1 VNYPGG
7 KNKPGVF
14 HQIINLIPPHEVYI
28 ELFAGSA
35 AVLRMKRLAP
45 ESYAIDIDRDAIA
58 PLSEFAV
65 AITRQPQPGRSGKPT
80 VKRSLTTRTETTALD
95 GTTTV
100 ARSQPRIVLLVA
112 DAIDWL
118 ATHQVPAQ
126 TFIYCDPPYLASS
139 RRQPKRDLYTHEFKS
154 QDEHLSLLRLL
165 KATKAD
171 VMISG
176 YPSTLYS
183 RELAAW
189 RLHTFTT
196 TTRGAS
202 PATECLWMNYP
213 PPREL
218 HDYRYLGD
226 DHRARLDFRRMRERW
241 RRKLE
246 GMPDYKRFALL
257 AALRDLDSTDS

>member
-1 VNYPGG
+1 MNYPGG

-35 AVLRMKRLAP
+35 AVLRMKRLASV
-45 ESYAIDIDRDAIA
+45 SYAIDIDPDAIA
-58 PLSEFAV
+58 QLGEFAA
-65 AITRQPQPGRSGKPT
+65 AITQASALLPNGRPA
-80 VKRSLTTRTETTALD
+80 VERSRSTPKASVD
-95 GTTTV
+95 PVGTNTV
-100 ARSQPRIVLLVA
+100 ARSQPRIHLLVA

-118 ATHQVPAQ
+118 TTHRLDAH

-154 QDEHLSLLRLL
+154 EAQLLSLLRLL
-165 KATKAD
+165 KHTRAN
-171 VMISG
+171 VIISG
-176 YPSTLYS
+176 YPSKLYS
-183 RELAAW
+183 RELAGW

-257 AALRDLDSTDS
+257 AALRDLDSQDC